1 MIVIILN
8 AIVILKNVINAATP
22 VTQLYPDMA
31 WLIPWNKNLGEEK
44 LKNRAFAKKGYPWFF
59 LQSGE

>member
-31 WLIPWNKNLGEEK
+31 
-44 LKNRAFAKKGYPWFF
+44 
-59 LQSGE
+59 